1 MSILLEAV
9 SMLLV
14 LGVAGYDANDF
25 AVEVVEYVEGDGVG
39 VDGLSGQ
46 PFNDPNTALGRPTL
60 ETTGDGWYIPADED
74 VPVVPVYPAWRS
86 FEVVTVGGGGE
97 LVLRFNHGGGA
108 DENNPYGIDF
118 IMFGNARWG
127 IAGGGSWGP
136 GSDPETVTVGTTFY
150 KELGIVAVS
159 QDGDDWYELSTGPY
173 ADDFAATAG
182 YRWDD
187 VNDEWGQ
194 ELDPT
199 RPVDP
204 NLTASDFDGNSVAEI
219 IEIYDGSAGG
229 AGFDIKGLDANDYT
243 ALAVDSNTG
252 QRWIQYVRIEDD
264 PCSPGTP
271 EVDAVSDVSCCGDYR
286 HEYPAGDLNADCR
299 VNLFD
304 FAIVAVDWNDM
315 SDVAEV
321 TDNWLEC
328 SWECE

>member
-1 MSILLEAV
+1 MSVLLEAV

-14 LGVAGYDANDF
+14 LAVTGYDANDF
-25 AVEVVEYVEGDGVG
+25 AWEVVSYVEGTGVEYD
-39 VDGLSGQ
+39 VISFEPYNQ
-46 PFNDPNTALGRPTL
+46 AETALGRPTV
-60 ETTGDGWYIPADED
+60 ETTGDMDIGPN
-74 VPVVPVYPAWRS
+74 VPMAVVPVYPAWRS

-97 LVLRFNHGGGA
+97 LVLRFNHRVGD
-108 DENNPYGIDF
+108 DENNPYGVDF
-118 IMFGNARWG
+118 IMFGNTRWR
-127 IAGGGSWGP
+127 IASGGSWGP
-136 GSDPETVTVGTTFY
+136 GSDPETVTVGTVFY
-150 KELGIVAVS
+150 KERGIVSVS
-159 QDGDDWYELSTGPY
+159 QDGASWYTFAGGPY

-182 YRWDD
+182 YRWND

-204 NLTASDFDGNSVAEI
+204 NLTTSDFDGNSVAEI

-229 AGFDIKGLDANDYT
+229 AGFDIKGLDANDYA
-243 ALAVDSNTG
+243 ALAVDVNTG
-252 QRWIQYVRIEDD
+252 ERWIQYVRIEED

-304 FAIVAVDWNDM
+304 FAIVAADWVDM
-315 SDVAEV
+315 SDVAIV
-321 TDNWLEC
+321 ADNWLAC
-328 SWECE
+328 TWECE